1 MIQAI
6 FQTIINKLKWKQKF
20 NSFLKQYRLKNS
32 HNFTTP
38 VNIFNLDNVVVGK
51 GSYGALQVLDYGNI
65 DAKVKI
71 GNFCSIANGVI
82 FLSGGGIA

>member
-6 FQTIINKLKWKQKF
+6 FQTIINKLKYKQQF

-38 VNIFNLDNVVVGK
+38 VNIFNLDNVIVGK
-51 GSYGALQVLDYGNI
+51 ASYGPLQILDYGNI

-71 GNFCSIANGVI
+71 GNFCSIASGTI
-82 FLSGGGIA
+82 FLSGGGA